1 MIFLIRILLLC
12 LPLNICLFADSIS
25 RDIVIY
31 GGNSAAI
38 SAAVQAKRMGKSVVV
53 VSPDQRLGG
62 LTSNG
67 LGWTDSGKKE
77 VVGGIAREFYHRV
90 WRHYQSPEAW

>member
-1 MIFLIRILLLC
+1 MILLIRILLLC
-12 LPLNICLFADSIS
+12 VPFICLFADSIS

-77 VVGGIAREFYHRV
+77 
-90 WRHYQSPEAW
+90 W